1 MRGSFLRGAVVGLVC
16 ALVGG
21 ATVALAGSGVGGV
34 FNLGESNSVDA
45 RTTLTGASAGIQLQ
59 VTNTNAAGRNGLGVA
74 SANGYPTG
82 SFTNTGGGTAAAFV
96 ANAGVAPF
104 TVNSST
110 KVANLNA
117 DRLDGLDSTAFLTA
131 GTKAADADKLDG
143 LDSNSFTQ
151 GLASRVSYL
160 KRTLANAP
168 GTIVTVLD
176 LSWVKLTAVCT
187 SGDLTIGLSHPG
199 TDPIEVGRFQDPG
212 YYRDVNGLGIT
223 RFNVPG
229 GTDIF
234 QVGQNYRPAGGG
246 FPRTR
251 MVTFIIS
258 GEGDSGDGCR
268 VQAQA
273 LAQGF

>member
-1 MRGSFLRGAVVGLVC
+1 MRGSFLKGAVVGLVC

-21 ATVALAGSGVGGV
+21 ATVALAGGGVGGV
-34 FNLGESNSVDA
+34 FNLGQSNSVDA

-82 SFTNTGGGTAAAFV
+82 SFTNTGGGPAAAFV

-110 KVANLNA
+110 KVANLTA
-117 DRLDGLDSTAFLTA
+117 DCG
-131 GTKAADADKLDG
+131 
-143 LDSNSFTQ
+143 
-151 GLASRVSYL
+151 SRYL
-160 KRTLANAP
+160 
-168 GTIVTVLD
+168 IV
-176 LSWVKLTAVCT
+176 
-187 SGDLTIGLSHPG
+187 GLSHPG

-258 GEGDSGDGCR
+258 GEGDSGDGCH
-268 VQAQA
+268 VQARA